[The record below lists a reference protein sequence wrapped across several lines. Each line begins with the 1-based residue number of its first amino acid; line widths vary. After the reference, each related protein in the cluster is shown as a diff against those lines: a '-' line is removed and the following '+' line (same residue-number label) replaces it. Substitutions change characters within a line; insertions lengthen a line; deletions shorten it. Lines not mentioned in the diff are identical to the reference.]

1 MIFHNVL
8 TILIGFLAILLMAQV
23 LSVGIFEISLFMLV
37 NCDESVNGNFL
48 LRGEGPTRTS
58 KNNELI
64 N

>member
-8 TILIGFLAILLMAQV
+8 TILVGFLAILLMAQV

-48 LRGEGPTRTS
+48 LRGETPLGLTKIT
-58 KNNELI
+58 N
-64 N
+64 